1 MPFTSF
7 HTPGDFIVPELKCER
22 LFWLSINISRGCL
35 SELAGRSPRCKKRK
49 GSVKE
54 AAEQDK
60 WEGSGRWLQ
69 IWKGERKNE
78 GALSAGD
85 VSVLSLPPRL
95 VVLELGSLYNL
106 QRAFQP
112 IYAHFLTTS
121 TALFFLLLSEF
132 L

>member
-1 MPFTSF
+1 MKDCFGS
-7 HTPGDFIVPELKCER
+7 V
-22 LFWLSINISRGCL
+22 SIYREVASP
-35 SELAGRSPRCKKRK
+35 SWLAGPRGVR
-49 GSVKE
+49 SVKE